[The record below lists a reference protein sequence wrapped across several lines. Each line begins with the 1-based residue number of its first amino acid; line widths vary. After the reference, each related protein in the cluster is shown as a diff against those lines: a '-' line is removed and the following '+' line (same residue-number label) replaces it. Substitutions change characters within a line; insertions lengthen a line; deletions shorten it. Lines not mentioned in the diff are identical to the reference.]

1 MTTFNKI
8 EPWDQID
15 NKIAIFNDGFD
26 KIGTL
31 KLEMTYLN
39 LKDRMTNLTTNRN
52 CDDQFEKS

>member
-1 MTTFNKI
+1 MTTFNKSG
-8 EPWDQID
+8 PWDQID
-15 NKIAIFNDGFD
+15 NKMAIFNDGFD

-31 KLEMTYLN
+31 KLEITYLN

>member
-1 MTTFNKI
+1 MATF
-8 EPWDQID
+8 D
-15 NKIAIFNDGFD
+15 DGFD

-31 KLEMTYLN
+31 KLEITYLN